1 MLKQQI
7 HLHGSK
13 KMTREETSLQN
24 MVIGN
29 CRAQIKAFA
38 LMGTALKGRR
48 FINTFKVITLL
59 SSLSVSQWAIAAD
72 YTVSSAEEYEQVA
85 KKLAPG
91 DVVNLKDGVWRDFEI
106 IFSGQGSKNKPITL
120 EAQTSGKVILSG
132 LSNLRLAGEHLVVK
146 GLVFK
151 DGYTPTG
158 AVISFRRNKK
168 EYANNSRVTEV
179 VIDNYS
185 NPDKQESDYWVALY
199 GKNNR
204 FDHSYL
210 AGKRNKGVTMA
221 VRLDSEQSQQ
231 NNHSIDHNYFGPRP
245 VFGSNGGETLR
256 IGTSHYSLTD
266 SLTVV
271 ENNYFERCDGEVEI
285 ISVKSGK
292 NKLRN
297 NTFFESRG
305 TLTLR
310 HGNGNIVENNVFFGN
325 GVDHTG
331 GIRVINKDQIVRNNY
346 LEGLTGYRFGSGL
359 TVMNGVPNS
368 TINRYHQV
376 DNATIENN
384 TLVNVSHVQLAAGSD
399 QERSA
404 VPVNSVMRD
413 NLIYNDKATDVFTA
427 FDDISGIKFSNN
439 LLNKSVEPLT
449 DSGFITKKVTMQRA
463 ENGLM
468 YPQNATKKHGISA
481 DLKPTVKAQT
491 GPSWY
496 EKKPTFTEFDSGESK
511 VVNSA
516 EGALFSAINDAKDG
530 DILVLQPGEYN
541 LMKIANID
549 KTLTLRAQK
558 VGSVEL
564 SFSRSTL
571 FEINNGGSLKLVGL
585 NITGKNSPDSA
596 GNTAIRT
603 AKWGM
608 YINYRL
614 ELDTVNVKNL
624 DINHSFHFFDSG
636 SGAFAD
642 DISIINSQFSNITGD
657 ILRLDKERDDLG
669 IYNAEYI
676 NVYHNQFENVQG
688 AIANIYRGG
697 TDESTFGPHF
707 NLQEN
712 NFNKV
717 SLGKRNKHGTLAW
730 LHGVQVSNIKNNTF
744 NDTAAILVEHTVGE
758 PKTQISNNTY
768 DGTAKP
774 SIIELVATKNAE
786 SKKP

>member
-1 MLKQQI
+1 MSISPKRN
-7 HLHGSK
+7 SA
-13 KMTREETSLQN
+13 TRKFFITSL
-24 MVIGN
+24 
-29 CRAQIKAFA
+29 A
-38 LMGTALKGRR
+38 LASA
-48 FINTFKVITLL
+48 L
-59 SSLSVSQWAIAAD
+59 SSHILLAKTYLVSD
-72 YTVSSAEEYEQVA
+72 VDEYSKVA
-85 KKLAPG
+85 KSLAAG
-91 DVVNLKDGVWRDFEI
+91 DVVQLKDGTWNDFEI
-106 IFSGQGSKNKPITL
+106 LFSGQGSKNKPITL

-585 NITGKNSPDSA
+585 TISGKNSPDST

-608 YINYRL
+608 YMNYRL
-614 ELDTVNVKNL
+614 MLDTVKVTDL

-636 SGAFAD
+636 KGALAENV
-642 DISIINSQFSNITGD
+642 SINNSQFSNITGD
-657 ILRLDKERDDLG
+657 ILRLDKEYEDLG
-669 IYNAEYI
+669 IYNAEYVTVK
-676 NVYHNQFENVQG
+676 NSQFRDVKG
-688 AIANIYRGG
+688 AVAKVYRGG
-697 TDESTFGPHF
+697 TDESTFGPHVT
-707 NLQEN
+707 LTN
-712 NFNKV
+712 NKFKNV
-717 SLGKRNKHGTLAW
+717 GKGQRNKQNALAW
-730 LHGVQVSNIKNNTF
+730 LHGVQVTDIEGNEFK
-744 NDTAAILVEHTVGE
+744 DTAGILVEHTVGE
-758 PKTQISNNTY
+758 PKTNIENNVY
-768 DGTAKP
+768 DNSQQPK
-774 SIIELVATKNAE
+774 IIELFAKQLDATQTYVVKR
-786 SKKP
+786 

>member
-1 MLKQQI
+1 MSISPKRN
-7 HLHGSK
+7 SA
-13 KMTREETSLQN
+13 TRKFFITSL
-24 MVIGN
+24 
-29 CRAQIKAFA
+29 ALASAFSSH
-38 LMGTALKGRR
+38 
-48 FINTFKVITLL
+48 ILL
-59 SSLSVSQWAIAAD
+59 AKTYLVSDAD
-72 YTVSSAEEYEQVA
+72 EYSKVA
-85 KKLAPG
+85 KSLAAG
-91 DVVNLKDGVWRDFEI
+91 DVVQLKDGTWNDFEI
-106 IFSGQGSKNKPITL
+106 LFSGQGSKNKPITL

-585 NITGKNSPDSA
+585 TISGKNSPDST

-608 YINYRL
+608 YMNYRL
-614 ELDTVNVKNL
+614 MLDTVKVTDL

-636 SGAFAD
+636 KGALAENV
-642 DISIINSQFSNITGD
+642 SINNSQFSNITGD
-657 ILRLDKERDDLG
+657 ILRLDKEYEDLG
-669 IYNAEYI
+669 IYNAEYVTVK
-676 NVYHNQFENVQG
+676 NSQFRDVKG
-688 AIANIYRGG
+688 AVAKVYRGG
-697 TDESTFGPHF
+697 TDESTFGPHVT
-707 NLQEN
+707 LTN
-712 NFNKV
+712 NKFKNV
-717 SLGKRNKHGTLAW
+717 GKGQRNKQNALAW
-730 LHGVQVSNIKNNTF
+730 LHGVQVTDIEGNEFK
-744 NDTAAILVEHTVGE
+744 DTAGILVEHTVGE
-758 PKTQISNNTY
+758 PKTNIENNVY
-768 DGTAKP
+768 DNSQQPK
-774 SIIELVATKNAE
+774 IIELFAKQLDATQTYVVKR
-786 SKKP
+786 